1 MGKLPDLNDG
11 NKTLVCKNSVHA
23 LNHFQGDL
31 RRKQQ
36 SLNGK
41 FHFFL
46 KKKGEVSK
54 VAHWVEVPPAKAL
67 KL

>member
-1 MGKLPDLNDG
+1 MESSLLQLEQQQLVMGKLPDLNDG

-41 FHFFL
+41 FHFF
-46 KKKGEVSK
+46 KEKRRGE
-54 VAHWVEVPPAKAL
+54 
-67 KL
+67 